1 MRSDSALISL
11 VKRAAKYGA
20 DIIKRGAMTIGWA
33 FNPRNL
39 RFYVVVFVAGILQ
52 EKWVFKPAEFGRMFL
67 DAPHWI
73 GGAA

>member
-39 RFYVVVFVAGILQ
+39 RFYVVVFVAGVCRQMVKLRP
-52 EKWVFKPAEFGRMFL
+52 EEFGRMFSR
-67 DAPHWI
+67 APHWI
-73 GGAA
+73 